1 MTRDEGRVQA
11 VRRDRPFFTLV
22 GLIYGTVTH
31 WNEPVGPFGL
41 LLCAGVAA
49 LIGFYL
55 WETGRKLD
63 PRPEDDPSALISA
76 AEGEYGFF
84 SPHSWWPLA
93 LAASGAV
100 IFLGLAVGWWLV
112 IIGMFLSAF
121 GVIGWTFE
129 YFRGEHS
136 V

>member
-1 MTRDEGRVQA
+1 MKVEFKLFVAIGI
-11 VRRDRPFFTLV
+11 FFTLV
-22 GLIYGTVTH
+22 ASIYGIATG
-31 WNEPVGPFGL
+31 WNEPVGVFGL
-41 LLCAGVAA
+41 YLCTGVSA

-63 PRPEDDPSALISA
+63 DRPEDDPLALISA

-93 LAASGAV
+93 LAAATAV
-100 IFLGLAVGWWLV
+100 VFLGLAVGWWLF
-112 IIGMFLSAF
+112 IIGAFLTAMA
-121 GVIGWTFE
+121 VVGWTFE
-129 YFRGEHS
+129 YFRGEHA

>member
-1 MTRDEGRVQA
+1 MKVEFKLFVVIGV
-11 VRRDRPFFTLV
+11 FFTVV
-22 GLIYGTVTH
+22 GIVYGVVTE

-63 PRPEDDPSALISA
+63 PRPEDDPLAPISA
-76 AEGEYGFF
+76 AEGDYGFF

-93 LAASGAV
+93 VGASASV
-100 IFLGLAVGWWLV
+100 IFAGLAVGWWLV
-112 IIGMFLSAF
+112 AIGAPLAVLA
-121 GVIGWTFE
+121 VIGWTYE
-129 YFRGEHS
+129 YFRGEHA

>member
-1 MTRDEGRVQA
+1 MKVEFKLFVVLGVFFVAMGVIYGRVT
-11 VRRDRPFFTLV
+11 R
-22 GLIYGTVTH
+22 
-31 WNEPVGPFGL
+31 WEEPVGPFGL
-41 LLCAGVAA
+41 LLCGGVAA

-63 PRPEDDPSALISA
+63 PRPEDDPLGESSD

-93 LAASGAV
+93 VGGSAALV
-100 IFLGLAVGWWLV
+100 FLGLAVGWWLV
-112 IIGMFLSAF
+112 IIGVCLSTLAL
-121 GVIGWTFE
+121 IGWTYE
-129 YFRGEHS
+129 YFRGEHA

>member
-1 MTRDEGRVQA
+1 MKVEYKLFVVVGG
-11 VRRDRPFFTLV
+11 FFTVV
-22 GLIYGTVTH
+22 GLIYGIVTS
-31 WNEPVGPFGL
+31 WSEPVGPFGL
-41 LLCAGVAA
+41 LLSAGLSA
-49 LIGFYL
+49 LIAFYL

-93 LAASGAV
+93 VAASAAV

-112 IIGMFLSAF
+112 IIGMVLAALAT
-121 GVIGWTFE
+121 VGWTYE
-129 YFRGEHS
+129 YFRGEHA

>member
-1 MTRDEGRVQA
+1 VKVEFKLFAGIGV
-11 VRRDRPFFTLV
+11 FFVIV
-22 GLIYGTVTH
+22 GSVYGMVTH
-31 WNEPVGPFGL
+31 WGEPVGPFGL
-41 LLCAGVAA
+41 YLCGGVAA

-63 PRPEDDPSALISA
+63 ARPEDDPMGLISA

-93 LAASGAV
+93 LAASAAV
-100 IFLGLAVGWWLV
+100 LFLGLAVGWWLT
-112 IIGMFLSAF
+112 IIGLFLSALAT
-121 GVIGWTFE
+121 IGWTFE
-129 YFRGEHS
+129 YFRGEHA

>member
-1 MTRDEGRVQA
+1 MKVEFRLFVVIGTFFA
-11 VRRDRPFFTLV
+11 VV
-22 GLIYGTVTH
+22 GLIYGLVTH
-31 WNEPVGPFGL
+31 WDEPVGPFGL
-41 LLCAGVAA
+41 FLSAGVSA

-63 PRPEDDPSALISA
+63 PRPEDDPLALISA

-93 LAASGAV
+93 LAASAAV
-100 IFLGLAVGWWLV
+100 VFLGMAVGWWLV
-112 IIGMFLSAF
+112 IIGMCLSVLAI
-121 GVIGWTFE
+121 VGWTYE
-129 YFRGEHS
+129 YFRGEHA

>member
-1 MTRDEGRVQA
+1 MKAEFKLFVVIGV
-11 VRRDRPFFTLV
+11 FFTV
-22 GLIYGTVTH
+22 IGIIYGVVTD
-31 WNEPVGPFGL
+31 WTEPVGPFGL
-41 LLCAGVAA
+41 LLSAGLSA

-84 SPHSWWPLA
+84 SPHSWWPMP
-93 LAASGAV
+93 LAAAAGV
-100 IFLGLAVGWWLV
+100 VFLGLAVGWWLF
-112 IIGMFLSAF
+112 IIGIALTTLAL
-121 GVIGWTFE
+121 IGWTYE
-129 YFRGEHS
+129 YFRGEQA

>member
-1 MTRDEGRVQA
+1 MKIEFRLFLAGSV
-11 VRRDRPFFTLV
+11 FFTLIGV
-22 GLIYGTVTH
+22 VYGTVTH
-31 WNEPVGPFGL
+31 WKEPVGPFGL
-41 LLCAGVAA
+41 LLSGGVTA

-63 PRPEDDPSALISA
+63 ARPEDDPMALISA

-93 LAASGAV
+93 VAAAAAV
-100 IFLGLAVGWWLV
+100 VFLGLAVGWWLV
-112 IIGMFLSAF
+112 IIGVCLSTLAT
-121 GVIGWTFE
+121 IGWTFE
-129 YFRGEHS
+129 YFRGEQA

>member
-1 MTRDEGRVQA
+1 MKAEFRLFVVIGT
-11 VRRDRPFFTLV
+11 FFTVV
-22 GLIYGTVTH
+22 GLIYGMVTH
-31 WNEPVGPFGL
+31 WREPVGPFGL
-41 LLCAGVAA
+41 LLCAGLSA

-84 SPHSWWPLA
+84 SPHSWWPLP
-93 LAASGAV
+93 LAASAAV
-100 IFLGLAVGWWLV
+100 IFLGLAVGWWLF
-112 IIGMFLSAF
+112 IIGLCLA
-121 GVIGWTFE
+121 VAALIGWTYE
-129 YFRGEHS
+129 YFRGEYT

>member
-1 MTRDEGRVQA
+1 MKVEFRLFVVIGV
-11 VRRDRPFFTLV
+11 FFTVV
-22 GLIYGTVTH
+22 GLIYGTATH
-31 WNEPVGPFGL
+31 WTEAVGPFGL
-41 LLCAGVAA
+41 FLCAGVAA

-55 WETGRKLD
+55 WETGRKLG

-93 LAASGAV
+93 VAASAAV
-100 IFLGLAVGWWLV
+100 VFLGLAVGWWLV
-112 IIGMFLSAF
+112 IIGMFLAALA
-121 GVIGWTFE
+121 VIGWTFE
-129 YFRGEHS
+129 YFRGEHA

>member
-1 MTRDEGRVQA
+1 MKVEFRLFVVIGVFFA
-11 VRRDRPFFTLV
+11 VV
-22 GLIYGTVTH
+22 GVVYGVVTK
-31 WNEPVGPFGL
+31 WREPVGPFGL

-63 PRPEDDPSALISA
+63 LRPEDDPLALISA
-76 AEGEYGFF
+76 AEGEFGFF

-93 LAASGAV
+93 LGASAGL

-112 IIGMFLSAF
+112 AIGAF
-121 GVIGWTFE
+121 PAAISVVGWTFE
-129 YFRGEHS
+129 YFRGEQA

>member
-1 MTRDEGRVQA
+1 MKIEFRLFAAGTV
-11 VRRDRPFFTLV
+11 FYILI
-22 GLIYGTVTH
+22 GLIYGTVTQ
-31 WNEPVGPFGL
+31 WREPVGPVAL
-41 LLCAGVAA
+41 LLCGGLTA

-63 PRPEDDPSALISA
+63 PRPEDDSSALISA

-93 LAASGAV
+93 LAASAAV
-100 IFLGLAVGWWLV
+100 VFLGLAVGWWLM
-112 IIGMFLSAF
+112 IIGVSLSTF

-129 YFRGEHS
+129 YFRGEHA

>member
-1 MTRDEGRVQA
+1 MKVEFRLFVVIGVFFA
-11 VRRDRPFFTLV
+11 VV
-22 GLIYGTVTH
+22 GTIYGTATH
-31 WNEPVGPFGL
+31 WNEQVGPFGL
-41 LLCAGVAA
+41 YLCAGVAA

-63 PRPEDDPSALISA
+63 PRPEDDPEALISA

-93 LAASGAV
+93 VAGAGAV
-100 IFLGLAVGWWLV
+100 VFLGLAVGFWLS
-112 IIGMFLSAF
+112 IIGAFLSVLA
-121 GVIGWTFE
+121 VIGWTFE
-129 YFRGEHS
+129 YFRGEHA

>member
-1 MTRDEGRVQA
+1 MRAEFKLFVVIGV
-11 VRRDRPFFTLV
+11 FFVVV
-22 GLIYGTVTH
+22 GVVYGVVTD

-41 LLCAGVAA
+41 LLCAGLAA

-63 PRPEDDPSALISA
+63 PRPEDDPSAQISA

-84 SPHSWWPLA
+84 SPHSWWPLPVA
-93 LAASGAV
+93 GSAAV

-112 IIGMFLSAF
+112 IIGVCLATLAI
-121 GVIGWTFE
+121 VGWTFE
-129 YFRGEHS
+129 YFRGERA